1 LISED
6 FEDSFKFIKKI
17 GVLDEIIHF
26 FDENYD
32 EFMDVQLQS
41 LWNFSNIIS
50 FDVDDNFI
58 VGFLKSNASIIN
70 NLMRFIKSNNDLLLQ
85 NVS

>member
-1 LISED
+1 MISED